1 MQETNNITDTV
12 IHLATPPATQGDK
25 NRLVVAQNIIDR
37 LFISNCVS
45 MAEMT
50 NIIKNELTAI
60 LDLSEQ
66 ETETLLK
73 KYETTKTIVDD
84 KLKIAQLK
92 QALSKIKDVD
102 STFTKLIRITEIKEI
117 SKSLID
123 SNFISSQE
131 LLHYFIMKDLC
142 NHFKLSYEEK
152 KEIYKE
158 VRRWMRKKL
167 KI

>member
-12 IHLATPPATQGDK
+12 IHLATLKATQDDQ
-25 NRLVVAQNIIDR
+25 NRLVVAKNIIDR

-45 MAEMT
+45 MSEMT

-73 KYETTKTIVDD
+73 QYETTKTIVDD

-102 STFTKLIRITEIKEI
+102 STFTKLIRTTEIKEI
-117 SKSLID
+117 SKSLIA
-123 SNFISSQE
+123 SKFISSQE

-142 NHFKLSYEEK
+142 NHFKLSYDEK
-152 KEIYKE
+152 EEIYKE
-158 VRRWMRKKL
+158 VKRWMRKKL